1 MSLPWLSILFLGPL
15 LAALLVALA
24 PVRWARWL
32 AAASMGGS
40 LLAAGA
46 ALLAFLP
53 AGARFQLIERMPWVP
68 MLGIDY
74 FLAVDGLS
82 VLFLPA
88 TALLFLGTLV
98 VGWRQPGLRDGRGV
112 AVSLLALQSITVG
125 VFCAMD
131 LVLFFLCW
139 ELSILPVYALLCQ
152 AGVTAGARAAATRY
166 ALLMLGGGF
175 PLLLAIVIL
184 IGGAP
189 AGAADL
195 PNLLAEPLPLGRQYL
210 ILGLGLL
217 AFGLKVPLVPLHTW
231 LPPIALAGPGGL
243 TALLV
248 GLKIGAYGLIRF
260 ALPLAP
266 QAAADAY
273 WLLAGL
279 GTVSV
284 IYGAVGM
291 LAQSNLRVAM
301 AYSSISHVG
310 LVVLGVASLTVD
322 GVLGGISLLLNFA
335 LATGGSFLLLA
346 CLHQRTGS
354 TDVAALGGIVQRA
367 PWLAAGVLFCGLAGI
382 GLPLTSGFH
391 GEWMLIAATLGRHTG
406 AGMAALFGLAIGAS
420 AFVALYR
427 QAFWGEVRTAPVAP
441 MQDLTGRERA
451 VLWSLFGLI
460 LVIGLYPAPWLDIVR
475 PAAQA
480 WAAGFGR

>member
-46 ALLAFLP
+46 ALLAFVP
-53 AGARFQLIERMPWVP
+53 AGERFQLIERMPWVP

-98 VGWRQPGLRDGRGV
+98 VGWRLPGLRDGRGV

-189 AGAADL
+189 
-195 PNLLAEPLPLGRQYL
+195 
-210 ILGLGLL
+210 
-217 AFGLKVPLVPLHTW
+217 
-231 LPPIALAGPGGL
+231 AGPGGL